1 MANKKMNPLTV
12 RILIEIVVLVAAL
25 VLLLVLIGKVWSGIG
40 GEAPETDEGELTVE
54 SRPEDT
60 EPEDTVPP
68 DTSPEGIL
76 EAFLEDNNLTM
87 ADYPAWFP
95 EVYEISGENRD
106 FLLQYPYKYGVK
118 QEIDISGV
126 DRTTVPLFIQWDDRW
141 GYLDYNGN
149 ICGVSGCGPTSLSM
163 VAYYWT
169 GDAKY
174 SPDYMLKFA
183 TDKGYCVPGSGTDWN
198 LFNVGAEELGFEVET
213 IAKVEKYV
221 ADKVKAGIPVVMSMA
236 PGTFTT
242 TGHFIVLVGY
252 EDGKFR
258 INDCNSPEKSARL
271 WDWDEFEAE
280 VRQFWAISLPE
291 E

>member
-1 MANKKMNPLTV
+1 MSKKGMDPLTK
-12 RILIEIVVLVAAL
+12 RILIEMVALVAVLV
-25 VLLLVLIGKVWSGIG
+25 VLLVLIGNVWSSIG
-40 GEAPETDEGELTVE
+40 GEAPEEE
-54 SRPEDT
+54 EDKTTQTQPSET

-68 DTSPEGIL
+68 DTSPQGIL
-76 EAFLEDNNLTM
+76 ETFLQDNALTM

-106 FLLQYPYKYGVK
+106 FLLQYPYKYGVP
-118 QEIDISGV
+118 QTIDISDV
-126 DRTTVPLFIQWDDRW
+126 PRDTVPLFIQWDDRW

-149 ICGVSGCGPTSLSM
+149 ICGVSGCGPTCLSM

-183 TDKGYCVPGSGTDWN
+183 TEKGYCVPGSGTDWN
-198 LFNVGAEELGFEVET
+198 LFNVGAKELGFEVQT

-221 ADKVKAGIPVVMSMA
+221 ADKVKAGIPVVISVK
-236 PGTFTT
+236 PGIFTT
-242 TGHFIVLVGY
+242 TGHFMVLSGY

-271 WDWDEFEAE
+271 WAWEEFEGD
-280 VRQFWAISLPE
+280 VRQFWAISMPE
-291 E
+291 K

>member
-1 MANKKMNPLTV
+1 MSKKGMDALTK
-12 RILIEIVVLVAAL
+12 RILLEMGALVAVLL
-25 VLLLVLIGKVWSGIG
+25 VLLVSIGNVWSSIG
-40 GEAPETDEGELTVE
+40 DKAPEETKPLSTDPRE
-54 SRPEDT
+54 T
-60 EPEDTVPP
+60 EPEETVPP
-68 DTSPEGIL
+68 DTSPQGIL
-76 EAFLEDNNLTM
+76 ETFLQDNDLTM
-87 ADYPAWFP
+87 ADYPAWFG

-106 FLLQYPYKYGVK
+106 FLLQYPYKYGVP
-118 QEIDISGV
+118 QTIDISDV
-126 DRTTVPLFIQWDDRW
+126 ERDTVPLFIQWDDRW

-149 ICGVSGCGPTSLSM
+149 ICGVSGCGPTCLSM

-174 SPDYMLKFA
+174 SPDYMLKFS
-183 TDKGYCVPGSGTDWN
+183 TENGYAVPGSGTDWN
-198 LFNVGAEELGFEVET
+198 LFNIGAKDLGFEVKT

-221 ADKVKAGIPVVMSMA
+221 ADKVKAGIPVVVSMA

-242 TGHFIVLVGY
+242 TGHFMVLVGY

-271 WDWDEFEAE
+271 WEWEEFEAE

-291 E
+291 K